1 MYKILFTILTTAV
14 FAAAAYASSPK
25 NLQTDIQSK
34 PMSVKKIQR
43 MDQELTRHKA
53 LKRTFRTKKEF
64 HQQAKRQKR
73 VHKHISPPVAKQ
85 MRYHNGNAYDAYV
98 PPRETFYPPM
108 RQRGHRHSKR
118 GWFLAYLYDR
128 ASFYDNEGFHYGY
141 FNRYGYYFE
150 GVFYRYDRY
159 YTYRDRLRGRGLF
172 DHRYYMPSNYR
183 YYGFCDARYESR
195 PYYRR

>member
-14 FAAAAYASSPK
+14 CTAALYASSPK
-25 NLQTDIQSK
+25 NIEADIQAK
-34 PMSVKKIQR
+34 PMSVKKIR
-43 MDQELTRHKA
+43 LMDRELTRHKA
-53 LKRTFRTKKEF
+53 VKRSFSTKKEF
-64 HQQAKRQKR
+64 HRQAKRQKKLQ
-73 VHKHISPPVAKQ
+73 KHLSPHSAKQ
-85 MRYHNGNAYDAYV
+85 MRYRNGNAYDAYV
-98 PPRETFYPPM
+98 PPGETPYPPM
-108 RQRGHRHSKR
+108 RQRGHRHFKR

-128 ASFYDNEGFHYGY
+128 ASFYDNEGFYYGY

-183 YYGFCDARYESR
+183 YYGFCNARYESR